1 MSLPGETDEMV
12 FLTCRS
18 SVVSSTGVGDSAAFA
33 PPVCVPAAKTSNP
46 MPSATQTGGADA
58 AAAGGAA
65 SGQPAAKGD
74 GSTPTILVVD
84 DDTGQRLMLKAV
96 N

>member
-1 MSLPGETDEMV
+1 
-12 FLTCRS
+12 
-18 SVVSSTGVGDSAAFA
+18 VSDSAAF
-33 PPVCVPAAKTSNP
+33 VPQIAVAKTSNP
-46 MPSATQTGGADA
+46 KPSATQTGGADA
-58 AAAGGAA
+58 AAAGAA

-74 GSTPTILVVD
+74 GTTPTILVVD